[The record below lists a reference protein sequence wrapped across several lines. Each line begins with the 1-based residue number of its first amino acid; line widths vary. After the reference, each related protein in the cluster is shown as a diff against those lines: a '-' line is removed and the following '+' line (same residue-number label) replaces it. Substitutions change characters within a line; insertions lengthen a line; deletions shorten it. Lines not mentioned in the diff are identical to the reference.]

1 MIPRNLRWSHAIILA
16 LALLAACAK
25 GEPFDPPRAGEIP
38 AGQGLFSG
46 DDGEFKL
53 FRR

>member
-1 MIPRNLRWSHAIILA
+1 MNKIVRWRYAFVLA
-16 LALLAACAK
+16 CALLGACAK

-38 AGQGLFSG
+38 DGPGLISG
-46 DDGEFKL
+46 EDGEFKL